1 MASVRRTEEKL
12 ERWSGRWRR
21 IYLVD
26 LLIRTLQEFGRR
38 RGSVYAAAVSYYVL
52 FSFFPLLIV
61 IVAIIGMV
69 VREQS
74 DQENVTAFLLDV
86 LPTGVDLQSEV
97 QTVVQEV
104 GRTSH
109 GIVGLFALLATVWT
123 ASNMFTALRRA
134 LNSAFDVGDVRS
146 PILGKA
152 LDVAG
157 VVGVLVLIAVT
168 MAVLVIVFFIIG
180 LGILFGQMILPGDVI
195 AILPLTLA
203 GRALAFVLSYAI
215 SFSLLLLVYRV
226 VPDRRLPIGD
236 LWQGAALA
244 ALGFEVAKFG
254 IGLYLSN
261 FNRYQEIYG
270 ALGSGVAFLFFVFVV
285 ATIVIFCAVLIS
297 ERYRDTHATASPDP
311 HVSDPQP

>member
-1 MASVRRTEEKL
+1 MASVKRTEEKL
-12 ERWSGRWRR
+12 ARWWEHARR

-26 LLIRTLQEFGRR
+26 LFARTIQEFSRR
-38 RGSVYAAAVSYYVL
+38 RGNVYAAAVSYYVL

-61 IVAIIGMV
+61 IVAIIGLA

-74 DQENVTAFLLDV
+74 DQENVTAFLLEV

-109 GIVGLFALLATVWT
+109 GFVGLVALLATAWT

-146 PILGKA
+146 PILGKV

-168 MAVLVIVFFIIG
+168 MAVLVIVLFIIG
-180 LGILFGQMILPGDVI
+180 LGALLGQMVLPGGVI
-195 AILPLTLA
+195 AVLPLTFA
-203 GRALAFVLSYAI
+203 GRALGIILSYAI
-215 SFSLLLLVYRV
+215 SFSLLLLVYRL
-226 VPDRRLPIGD
+226 VPDRRLPLSD

-297 ERYRDTHATASPDP
+297 ERYRDKHVRSPPSSQPSEP
-311 HVSDPQP
+311 HH

>member
-1 MASVRRTEEKL
+1 MASVQRTEEKL
-12 ERWSGRWRR
+12 TRWWNLSRR

-26 LLIRTLQEFGRR
+26 LAARTVQEFGRR
-38 RGSVYAAAVSYYVL
+38 RGSVYAAAMSYYVL
-52 FSFFPLLIV
+52 FSFFPLIIV
-61 IVAIIGMV
+61 IVAAFGLV
-69 VREQS
+69 VRDQG
-74 DQENVTAFLLDV
+74 DQEKVTELLLDV

-109 GIVGLFALLATVWT
+109 GLVGLIALLATVWT

-134 LNSAFDVGDVRS
+134 LNSAFDVGERRS

-152 LDVAG
+152 LDLAG
-157 VVGVLVLIAVT
+157 VVGVFVLIVVT
-168 MAVLVIVFFIIG
+168 MIVLVIVLFIIG
-180 LGILFGQMILPGDVI
+180 IGALLGQMILPGGVI
-195 AILPLTLA
+195 AVLPVTLA
-203 GRALAFVLSYAI
+203 GRAVAFALSYAI

-236 LWQGAALA
+236 LWQGTALA
-244 ALGFEVAKFG
+244 ALAFEVAKFG
-254 IGLYLSN
+254 FGLYLSN
-261 FNRYQEIYG
+261 FSRYQEIYG

-297 ERYRDTHATASPDP
+297 ERFRDKQAKAHA
-311 HVSDPQP
+311 DPQA